1 MTVVEA
7 AWQHKLAKQIESDL
21 MGELREK
28 AEREAIAVFAR
39 NLKDL
44 LLAAPAGQKRCWAW
58 TPACARGKTRSA
70 QRHRPGVRTRGH
82 FSASA
87 AH

>member
-28 AEREAIAVFAR
+28 AERRSHRRICTQF
-39 NLKDL
+39 KKT
-44 LLAAPAGQKRCWAW
+44 LLAAPAE
-58 TPACARGKTRSA
+58 
-70 QRHRPGVRTRGH
+70 
-82 FSASA
+82 
-87 AH
+87 